1 MAAVALAQHGVR
13 CCDLRLQG
21 RQVLYL
27 GHDAVPQFVI
37 LKGFARVA
45 LGRQRCLPSGLPLLS
60 RRWHQAGVIPS
71 LSDTSFGFWFLDAW
85 RRVSPPYPPILRRC
99 NVPCAEWSRG
109 SSRSTGRWGAPAA
122 PRRGEQRRKR
132 RGWYEIELRPNFFTR
147 RWNHFPDFRVENQL
161 FLPLQLPPP
170 LHPSA
175 QLWVPPWVRRLAQ
188 IWHGGMYSELR
199 WLSFFTF

>member
-21 RQVLYL
+21 RQVLSL

-37 LKGFARVA
+37 LKVFARVA
-45 LGRQRCLPSGLPLLS
+45 LDRQRCLPSGLPLLS

-85 RRVSPPYPPILRRC
+85 RRVSPPCSPILRRC

-132 RGWYEIELRPNFFTR
+132 RGWDEIELHPNFF
-147 RWNHFPDFRVENQL
+147 V
-161 FLPLQLPPP
+161 
-170 LHPSA
+170 
-175 QLWVPPWVRRLAQ
+175 
-188 IWHGGMYSELR
+188 HGGGTIFQISGLKINY
-199 WLSFFTF
+199 FFLFNFPLPFILQHNSGYHLG

>member
-21 RQVLYL
+21 RQVLSL

-37 LKGFARVA
+37 LKVFARVA
-45 LGRQRCLPSGLPLLS
+45 LDRQRCLPSGLPLLS

-85 RRVSPPYPPILRRC
+85 RRVSPPCSPILRRC

-109 SSRSTGRWGAPAA
+109 SSRSTGRWEAPAA
-122 PRRGEQRRKR
+122 PRRGGRRRKR
-132 RGWYEIELRPNFFTR
+132 RGWHRDRAAPKFFSTAGGTIFQISGLKKIFFFL
-147 RWNHFPDFRVENQL
+147 FPFPL
-161 FLPLQLPPP
+161 PFFLQHNSGHHLG
-170 LHPSA
+170 
-175 QLWVPPWVRRLAQ
+175 WGLAQ
-188 IWHGGMYSELR
+188 IWHGGMYSGLR